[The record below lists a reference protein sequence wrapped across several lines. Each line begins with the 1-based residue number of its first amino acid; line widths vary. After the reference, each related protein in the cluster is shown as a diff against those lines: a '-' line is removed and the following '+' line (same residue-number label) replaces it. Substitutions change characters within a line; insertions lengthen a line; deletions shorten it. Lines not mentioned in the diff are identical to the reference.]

1 MIAPGMLMRER
12 APPAAFAAL
21 AAPLEVGG
29 HLLRNRFVQGPMCA
43 MYAAA
48 DGSATRQTVEY
59 YRARAAGGAA
69 LVIVEITFTDDG
81 GSRAFHAQLGAHSDT
96 MIPGLS
102 DLAEAIA
109 AHGALPGLQLGHC
122 GPQRVISAGPLIAL
136 QDLPEKILRTQ
147 EEVTHVTIPI
157 GSSVEEA
164 EKKLIL
170 ETLAAVGNNKA
181 KAARVLGV
189 SRKTLHNKL
198 NAFALQRG
206 G

>member
-1 MIAPGMLMRER
+1 MMAPGMLMRER

-43 MYAAA
+43 MYAAP

-69 LVIVEITFTDDG
+69 LIIVEITFTDDG

-122 GPQRVISAGPLIAL
+122 GPQRVISAGPLVAPSAIPWAPGKRVPAAL
-136 QDLPEKILRTQ
+136 TTAGRGQHDTVGGDGTGGGL
-147 EEVTHVTIPI
+147 
-157 GSSVEEA
+157 
-164 EKKLIL
+164 
-170 ETLAAVGNNKA
+170 AVGLGDDLVA
-181 KAARVLGV
+181 HGTFLRAAG
-189 SRKTLHNKL
+189 
-198 NAFALQRG
+198 
-206 G
+206 